1 MNTLRLYK
9 GADGL
14 RNVKTQNTGQWY
26 LMFCSRNGSPTPLNN
41 IVFLLEVRIK
51 SMSREMCRF
60 INNLFEVKLLTYISE
75 LSFRM
80 SRLKSPVIKILEI
93 LVSKASPIESSIV
106 DKMAFVELGG
116 L

>member
-26 LMFCSRNGSPTPLNN
+26 LMFCSRNDSPTPLNN

-51 SMSREMCRF
+51 SMSEEEF
-60 INNLFEVKLLTYISE
+60 SVKC
-75 LSFRM
+75 
-80 SRLKSPVIKILEI
+80 V
-93 LVSKASPIESSIV
+93 VSLIICSK
-106 DKMAFVELGG
+106 LNC
-116 L
+116 

>member
-14 RNVKTQNTGQWY
+14 RNVKIQNTGQWY

-51 SMSREMCRF
+51 SMSEEEFSMKCVGSL
-60 INNLFEVKLLTYISE
+60 IICSKLNC
-75 LSFRM
+75 
-80 SRLKSPVIKILEI
+80 
-93 LVSKASPIESSIV
+93 
-106 DKMAFVELGG
+106 
-116 L
+116 